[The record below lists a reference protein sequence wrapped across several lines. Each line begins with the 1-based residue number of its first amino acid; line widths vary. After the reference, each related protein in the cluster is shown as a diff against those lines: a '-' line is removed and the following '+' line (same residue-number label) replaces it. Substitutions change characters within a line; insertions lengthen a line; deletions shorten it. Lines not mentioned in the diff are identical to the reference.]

1 MTKDELIRMIS
12 NAFIG
17 VTLGEGVGLWQAQAM
32 DDYLCEDAVR
42 MARTRDELTNWC
54 LIPAD
59 TLNYCE
65 SSLSF
70 LDGEGLRFYL
80 PAFMMAEIRGH
91 GNGGVIFALY
101 HCYGS
106 LDFTQLSVSQRGAVR
121 AFLNWCLDNEEYE
134 FEHEEIRRAM
144 TNYWND

>member
-1 MTKDELIRMIS
+1 MTKDELVGTITS
-12 NAFIG
+12 AFLG

-32 DDYLCEDAVR
+32 DDNLCDDAVR

-54 LIPAD
+54 LIPAE

-80 PAFMMAEIRGH
+80 PAFMIAEVSGR
-91 GNGGVIFALY
+91 GNGGVIFELY

-106 LDFTQLSVSQRGAVR
+106 LDFTLLSVSQRGAVR
-121 AFLNWCLDNEEYE
+121 AFLYWCLDNPEYE
-134 FEHEEIRRAM
+134 FEHEAIRRAM
-144 TNYWND
+144 TYYWND